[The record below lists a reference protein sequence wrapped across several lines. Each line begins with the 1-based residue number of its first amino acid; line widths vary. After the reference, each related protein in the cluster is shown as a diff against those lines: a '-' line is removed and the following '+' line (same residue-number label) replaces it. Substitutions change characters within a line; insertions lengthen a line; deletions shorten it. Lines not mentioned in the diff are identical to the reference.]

1 MKCPV
6 CKTYTEVLET
16 RQRGDGVTRRR
27 YECAN
32 THRFTSL
39 EVVIEDKK
47 TLKDKH
53 DRAIN

>member
-16 RQRGDGVTRRR
+16 RQRADGVTRRR

-39 EVVIEDKK
+39 ELVIEDKK
-47 TLKDKH
+47 TLKENYDQT
-53 DRAIN
+53 N